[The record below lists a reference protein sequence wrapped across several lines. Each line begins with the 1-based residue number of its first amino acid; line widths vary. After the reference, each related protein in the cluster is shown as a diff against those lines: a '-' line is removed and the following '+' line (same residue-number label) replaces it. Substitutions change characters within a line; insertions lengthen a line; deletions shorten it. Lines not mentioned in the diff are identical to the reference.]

1 MAVWLLRIQRKIKET
16 KILSSYSPSSLTGLT
31 FCFSSTLPKMEEKK
45 EKRDQIDIILVL
57 FMNCGGRDRGRG
69 RRVDEM
75 AWKKENKGDSD
86 Q

>member
-1 MAVWLLRIQRKIKET
+1 
-16 KILSSYSPSSLTGLT
+16 
-31 FCFSSTLPKMEEKK
+31 MEEKK

-86 Q
+86 QWDVSACSEAHLALVLTP